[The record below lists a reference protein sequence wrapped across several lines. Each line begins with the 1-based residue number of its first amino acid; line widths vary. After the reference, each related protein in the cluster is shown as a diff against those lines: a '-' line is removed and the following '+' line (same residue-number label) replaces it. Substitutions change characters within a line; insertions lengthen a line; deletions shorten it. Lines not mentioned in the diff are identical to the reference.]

1 MVCGHGGDRSTIGL
15 DDISGLFLSQIFY
28 EHMILYWVYIVPED
42 SFSDVHKVEP
52 EFWNIENIS
61 NLKKKKSASLEKS
74 IKKYTIQ

>member
-1 MVCGHGGDRSTIGL
+1 MAESVTLEAFKKCVDVSLRDMVCGHGGDRSTIGL

-52 EFWNIENIS
+52 EF
-61 NLKKKKSASLEKS
+61 
-74 IKKYTIQ
+74 